1 MPAANKPLLV
11 LPSVLDRLLDEKA
24 TTTAIGARGKTQQ
37 LLELRN
43 SVRRDLEALLN
54 SHRFCRSLPSGADQL
69 ERSLLQY
76 GAPDFF
82 AVNAGSAR
90 AREEFRRSL
99 EETIRRFE
107 PRFKHVSVTL
117 TGDGTSTDRT
127 LRFHIDALMF
137 ADPAPDA
144 VSFDSL
150 LDPASHSFSVIGGSD
165 G

>member
-1 MPAANKPLLV
+1 MMV
-11 LPSVLDRLLDEKA
+11 LPSVLDRLLDQSNGPVHA
-24 TTTAIGARGKTQQ
+24 GVRGKTQQ
-37 LLELRN
+37 LLELRS

-54 SHRFCRSLPSGADQL
+54 SHRFCRTPPENTGQL
-69 ERSLLQY
+69 DRSLLQY

-82 AVNAGSAR
+82 AVNAGSAA

-99 EETIRRFE
+99 EEAIRRFE
-107 PRFKHVSVTL
+107 PRFKQVTVKL
-117 TGDGTSTDRT
+117 VDDGVSTDRT

-150 LDPASHSFSVIGGSD
+150 LDPSSHSFSVVGGGD

>member
-1 MPAANKPLLV
+1 VAVKTPLV
-11 LPSVLDRLLDEKA
+11 LPSVLDRLLEDSGA
-24 TTTAIGARGKTQQ
+24 SVQVGARGRTQQ
-37 LLELRN
+37 LLQLRN

-54 SHRFCRSLPSGADQL
+54 SHRFCRSLPADAGQL

-82 AVNAGSAR
+82 AVNAGSGG
-90 AREEFRRSL
+90 AREEFRRAL
-99 EETIRRFE
+99 EESIRRFE
-107 PRFKHVSVTL
+107 PRFKHVTVKL
-117 TGDGTSTDRT
+117 IDDGISTDRT
-127 LRFHIDALMF
+127 LRFHIDALMY

-150 LDPASHSFSVIGGSD
+150 LDPASHSFSVVGGGD

>member
-1 MPAANKPLLV
+1 VAAKNMMV
-11 LPSVLDRLLDEKA
+11 LPSVLDRLLDHSSGPMA
-24 TTTAIGARGKTQQ
+24 AGARGKTQQ
-37 LLELRN
+37 LLELRS

-54 SHRFCRSLPSGADQL
+54 AHRYCRTPPDNTEQL

-82 AVNAGSAR
+82 AVNAGSAA

-99 EETIRRFE
+99 EETIRKFE
-107 PRFKHVSVTL
+107 PRFKLVSVKL
-117 TGDGTSTDRT
+117 VDDGISTDRT
-127 LRFHIDALMF
+127 LRFHIDALMY
-137 ADPAPDA
+137 ADPAPEA

-150 LDPASHSFSVIGGSD
+150 LDPSSHSFSVVGGAD

>member
-1 MPAANKPLLV
+1 MLV
-11 LPSVLDRLLDEKA
+11 LPSVLDRLLDQSTGPA
-24 TTTAIGARGKTQQ
+24 VHAGARGRTQQ
-37 LLELRN
+37 LKELRN

-54 SHRFCRSLPSGADQL
+54 SHRFCRTPPENTELLD
-69 ERSLLQY
+69 RSLLQY

-82 AVNAGSAR
+82 AVNAGSAA

-99 EETIRRFE
+99 EEAIRRFE
-107 PRFKHVSVTL
+107 PRFKHVSVKL
-117 TGDGTSTDRT
+117 VDDGVSTDRT
-127 LRFHIDALMF
+127 MRFHIDALMY

-150 LDPASHSFSVIGGSD
+150 LDPSSHSFSVVGGGD

>member
-1 MPAANKPLLV
+1 MLV
-11 LPSVLDRLLDEKA
+11 LPSVLDRLLDDSGGPVHA
-24 TTTAIGARGKTQQ
+24 GARGRTQQ
-37 LLELRN
+37 LLELRS

-54 SHRFCRSLPSGADQL
+54 SHRFCRSPPDNTEQL
-69 ERSLLQY
+69 DRSLLQY

-82 AVNAGSAR
+82 AVNAGSAA

-99 EETIRRFE
+99 EESIRRFE
-107 PRFKHVSVTL
+107 PRFKHVSVKL
-117 TGDGTSTDRT
+117 VDDGVSTDRT
-127 LRFHIDALMF
+127 MRFHIDALMF

-150 LDPASHSFSVIGGSD
+150 LDPSSHSFSVVGGGD

>member
-1 MPAANKPLLV
+1 MLV
-11 LPSVLDRLLDEKA
+11 LPSVLDRLLDQSTGPA
-24 TTTAIGARGKTQQ
+24 VAPGARGKTQQ
-37 LLELRN
+37 LKELRN

-54 SHRFCRSLPSGADQL
+54 AHRFCRTPPENTELLD
-69 ERSLLQY
+69 RSLLQY

-82 AVNAGSAR
+82 AVNASSAA

-99 EETIRRFE
+99 EEAIRRFE
-107 PRFKHVSVTL
+107 PRFKHVSVKL
-117 TGDGTSTDRT
+117 VDDGVSTDRT
-127 LRFHIDALMF
+127 MRFHIDALMY

-150 LDPASHSFSVIGGSD
+150 LDPSSHSFSVVGGGD